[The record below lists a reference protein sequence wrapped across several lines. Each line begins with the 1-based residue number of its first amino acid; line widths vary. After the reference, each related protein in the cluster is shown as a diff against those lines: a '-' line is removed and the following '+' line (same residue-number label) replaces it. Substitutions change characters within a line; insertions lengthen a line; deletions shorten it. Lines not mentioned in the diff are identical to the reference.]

1 MFWRIY
7 IAFMFWKVYLICIA
21 LIIITASS
29 AQMIMNHVI
38 KSKEKDG
45 LVINLAGR
53 QRMLSQKITKLSLL
67 IDQAPTQQE
76 QKVFQAELAPILAE
90 WKTVHNGLIMGDTT
104 LGLPGNNSP
113 LISQHFG
120 SIQPYFQKIAQQ
132 GKVLLK
138 PNLTAE
144 KSKLAL
150 AGILDNEAQFL
161 DLMNQIVF
169 QYEDESNQKL
179 NKLRTYGKINH
190 AVLILVIF
198 LEILFLIRPAM
209 RHLKLKTDELKQ
221 VNATLEDKNLELE
234 EKNEAISKQ
243 NEDFQR
249 INKALLEAKERAE
262 IAAVTKAQFLSN
274 MSHEI
279 RTPMNAVVGLTH
291 ILLESSPREDQLE
304 DLNTLKFSANNLLAI
319 INDILDLSKIEEGK
333 ISFEHIDFN
342 LKHLL
347 LNIQSTLMLKASEKG
362 LNFTVDIEEQVPLML
377 IGDPVRLSQ
386 ILINLAN
393 NAIKFTEEGQVK
405 IRISLRKMIDEE
417 AMIFFEVIDTGIGIA
432 KEKQEIIFNSFT
444 QADANTTRLFG
455 GTGLGLTITKKLIE
469 LQGGHIAVE
478 SEPGKGARFYFCL
491 VLPISK
497 NINLKGKETIKLL
510 EEYNLN
516 NPKRILLV
524 EDYKVNQIVA
534 EKFFKRWEMEYDVAN
549 NGLEAINLIKQ
560 NDYGLILMDL
570 QMPEMDGYEATKVI
584 RRMDGGTYAQ
594 LPIVALS
601 ASAMLE
607 IKQRA
612 LDIGMDDFISKPFKP
627 KELYNTIAKF
637 VET

>member
-21 LIIITASS
+21 LVIITASS

-76 QKVFQAELAPILAE
+76 QKTFQTELAPILAE
-90 WKTVHNGLIMGDTT
+90 WETVHIGLINGDTT

-113 LISQHFG
+113 QISRYFG
-120 SIQPYFQKIAQQ
+120 SIQPYFQEIGQQSKI
-132 GKVLLK
+132 LLQS
-138 PNLTAE
+138 NLTAE

-150 AGILDNEAQFL
+150 AGILDNEPQFL

-169 QYEDESNQKL
+169 QYEDESYQKL

-209 RHLKLKTDELKQ
+209 RHLKLKTKELKQ
-221 VNATLEDKNLELE
+221 ANATLEDKNLELE

-243 NEDFQR
+243 NKDFQR

-291 ILLESSPREDQLE
+291 ILLESNPRKDQLE

-319 INDILDLSKIEEGK
+319 INDILDLSKIEEGR
-333 ISFEHIDFN
+333 ISFERIDFN

-362 LNFTVDIEEQVPLML
+362 LSFTVNIEEQVPPML
-377 IGDPVRLSQ
+377 VGDPVRLSQ

-393 NAIKFTEEGQVK
+393 NAIKFTEKGQVK
-405 IRISLRKMIDEE
+405 IQISLKKIIDEE

-491 VLPISK
+491 ILPISK
-497 NINLKGKETIKLL
+497 NINLKGKDTIKLL

-584 RRMDGGTYAQ
+584 RRMDGGAYAQ

>member
-1 MFWRIY
+1 
-7 IAFMFWKVYLICIA
+7 MFWKVYLICIA